1 MYNHHVHSMK
11 LDDLTSQIIFQQ
23 SPISTQI
30 FDPSGVSLMAN
41 KAWEKLWGVKH
52 EQIGTYNILKDKQL
66 VETGTMPFIKRG
78 FEGETVLVPAIRY
91 EPGKTIDLSGVV
103 SYRYVSESGFLLKNC
118 IIYLVNFKE
127 LMQIRITKGWELD
140 YILPIKLSLPMEG
153 R

>member
-103 SYRYVSESGFLLKNC
+103 SYRYVSALIYPVKDKKGN
-118 IIYLVNFKE
+118 IIHIVLQHQDVTDKFNYDKKLQENKE
-127 LMQIRITKGWELD
+127 
-140 YILPIKLSLPMEG
+140 
-153 R
+153 